1 MILENFK
8 KRDKLR
14 KMIDKMKNF
23 LIRLIGIK
31 VLNM

>member
-1 MILENFK
+1 MILENCK